1 MGVQAV
7 QEEVEEYV
15 LTQDSER
22 VYALIASEVMLEV
35 LIDVVQI
42 YFGEAVDTSCVLVQA
57 LQERLY
63 AQYRAPCASPSPPR
77 ERRASTMLQRRRS
90 THMAFFK

>member
-1 MGVQAV
+1 
-7 QEEVEEYV
+7 VEEYV

-22 VYALIASEVMLEV
+22 VYALVASEVMLEV

-42 YFGEAVDTSCVLVQA
+42 YFGDQVDTSCVLVQA

-63 AQYRAPCASPSPPR
+63 AQHRAPCPSPSPPR
-77 ERRASTMLQRRRS
+77 ERRASSVLQRRRS
-90 THMAFFK
+90 ALTAFFK